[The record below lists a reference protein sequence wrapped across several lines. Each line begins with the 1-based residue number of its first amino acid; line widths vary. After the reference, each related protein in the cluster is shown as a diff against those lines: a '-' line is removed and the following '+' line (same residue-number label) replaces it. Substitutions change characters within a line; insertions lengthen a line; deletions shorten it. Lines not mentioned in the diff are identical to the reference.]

1 LRLGLALAIS
11 GLTIY
16 LALRQVNLAQVGEVL
31 KQADWRFAML
41 GVLSGALGVGFKI
54 GRWLLLL
61 RERPDFL
68 AGGNSVFQQWRPVA
82 ASFLSA
88 QLINNF
94 YPLRVGEIGRVAVV
108 GRAGAGYAFVAG
120 TIAVEKAFD
129 LAAFGALAGLLLV
142 TLGVGDLLG
151 HAVYWLA
158 ALGLVALAGA
168 LWAAAQQERLA
179 AWALAWLRWLPGE
192 WDVWL
197 LRQIRQALAGLGAL
211 RRPHSLAALTTLTVL
226 IWGLAWWTNQ
236 LAAQALGLSLP
247 PGAALLV
254 LMALQIGISLPSL
267 PGRLGVFEYV
277 CILALQSF
285 GIDPEIG
292 LSYGILLH
300 VVVYLPIIVAGLPA
314 VWFWPSA
321 QASQAGE
328 IGMRSSGDR

>member
-11 GLTIY
+11 GLTVY
-16 LALRQVNLAQVGEVL
+16 LALRQVDLVQVGEVL
-31 KQADWRFAML
+31 EQADWRFAML
-41 GVLSGALGVGFKI
+41 GVLSGTLGLGFKI

-61 RERPDFL
+61 RERPDSHR
-68 AGGNSVFQQWRPVA
+68 AGDNGFWQWKPAA

-120 TIAVEKAFD
+120 TIAVEKVFD
-129 LAAFGALAGLLLV
+129 LAAFGALVGLLLAN
-142 TLGVGDLLG
+142 LGVSDLFG
-151 HAVYWLA
+151 EAAYWLA
-158 ALGLVALAGA
+158 GLGLVALVGA

-179 AWALAWLRWLPGE
+179 GRALAWLRWLPGE

-197 LRQIRQALAGLGAL
+197 ARQIRQALTGLGAL
-211 RRPHSLAALTTLTVL
+211 RRPGSLAALAALTAL

-236 LAAQALGLSLP
+236 LVAQALGLSLP
-247 PGAALLV
+247 PSAALLV
-254 LMALQIGISLPSL
+254 LVALQIGISLPSL
-267 PGRLGVFEYV
+267 PGRLGIFEYV
-277 CILALQSF
+277 CILALRSF

-300 VVVYLPIIVAGLPA
+300 VVVYLPIIFAGLPA
-314 VWFWPSA
+314 VWLWPLA
-321 QASQAGE
+321 QVQPT
-328 IGMRSSGDR
+328 R